1 VVASLGLFLYRTSHP
16 HVAEVGRLGH
26 GETYRNILRHPVE
39 TFPGVAAIRIDES
52 LYFAN
57 SRFLED
63 TILTLISE
71 RPEVDRVVLICSAVN
86 FIDASALETLEAL
99 IDRLRDAGV
108 DFYLTDVKGPVM
120 DRLQRVG
127 FVDHI
132 GRDHIFLT
140 THEAMCGLGCITDE
154 QETAR

>member
-1 VVASLGLFLYRTSHP
+1 
-16 HVAEVGRLGH
+16 VAEVGRLGN
-26 GETYRNILRHPVE
+26 GEIYRNILRHPVE

-63 TILTLISE
+63 TILNLISE
-71 RPEVDRVVLICSAVN
+71 RPAVERVVLICSAVN

-108 DFYLTDVKGPVM
+108 DFT
-120 DRLQRVG
+120 
-127 FVDHI
+127 
-132 GRDHIFLT
+132 
-140 THEAMCGLGCITDE
+140 
-154 QETAR
+154 